1 MIDTIDAVET
11 VKQSKG
17 KISPEWQEY
26 LNNISVDT
34 IDEILAVENLKKVT
48 KYEFDIDHALDNMD
62 LTFGGYKPSRD
73 AIEFFSL
80 MRLVMGEE
88 PEVEN
93 SLVHYFMIDLIFGN
107 IERHQY
113 PYSREI
119 QEKIRINDRKI
130 AIMMARGLAKSTVVT
145 AFFPIYLAIKGGMP
159 NFGDVMFVVGFGD
172 SQQAGAKVQA
182 NTIRDICEDS
192 LFCQDY
198 FEKMRFT
205 DEECEFIRK
214 GDGKLKKRS
223 FMYKVKGAAG
233 GSVRGIRYKT
243 ERPQIIIFDDIIK
256 NEADAN
262 SKIIMKKL
270 KSMMYADAEN
280 ALGGKKGKIII
291 INTPFNK
298 NDPVYQALE
307 SGVWTPV
314 CIPMCERID
323 EDITKEEFIGAWE
336 PMHSY
341 ERIKERYEDALGSSA
356 IREFNQELMLRISSD
371 EDRMISDSM
380 IQWYS
385 RADLEHRLPEYNLYL
400 TTDFTT
406 TGGAGSDLSGAAT
419 WAIGSNSDY
428 FMLDLELKQQTI
440 GEQYSNVF
448 RMNKHWGMLNQRSV
462 TVGIET
468 DGQQKAHIFAI
479 KEQMVKKNEWFT
491 IGRQKGS
498 KFGSE
503 GILSRLEGGNKHWR
517 FRMMLPLFQNKKI
530 WFPIELKDTPQMK
543 ELLEEIKY
551 CTYSGFG
558 SKYDDGMDLISMLG
572 AMEVTMPMQFSGGM
586 HTMKRIGKNPKIWGN
601 QNYNDEPDAYESYV

>member
-1 MIDTIDAVET
+1 MSNTEEVVEET
-11 VKQSKG
+11 KPKG

-26 LNNISVDT
+26 LNAISE
-34 IDEILAVENLKKVT
+34 DELDELLTTPEPKKAP

-93 SLVHYFMIDLIFGN
+93 SLMHYFLVDLIFGN
-107 IERHQY
+107 IKRDQY
-113 PYSREI
+113 PYSKDI
-119 QEKIRINDRKI
+119 QDKIRINDRKI
-130 AIMMARGLAKSTVVT
+130 AIMTARGLAKSTTVT
-145 AFFPIYLAIKGGMP
+145 AFFPIYLAIKGAMP
-159 NFGDVMFVVGFGD
+159 NFGNVMFVVGFGD

-205 DEECEFIRK
+205 DEECEFTRK
-214 GDGKLKKRS
+214 GDGPSKKRA

-256 NEADAN
+256 NEADAS

-270 KSMMYADAEN
+270 KSMMYSDAEN

-307 SGVWTPV
+307 SGTWTPV

-323 EDITKEEFIGAWE
+323 EDITEDEFIGAWE
-336 PMHSY
+336 PMHSFQ
-341 ERIKERYEDALGSSA
+341 RIKERYEDALGSNA

-371 EDRMISDSM
+371 EDRMISDDM
-380 IQWYS
+380 IQWYN
-385 RADLEHRLPEYNLYL
+385 RADLEHKLPAFNLYM

-406 TGGAGSDLSGAAT
+406 TGGAASDLSGVAA
-419 WAIGSNSDY
+419 WAIGPNSDH

-440 GEQYSNVF
+440 GEQYAAVF
-448 RMNKHWGMLNQRSV
+448 RMNKHWGALNQRTT

-479 KEQMVKKNEWFT
+479 KEQMVKYNEWFN
-491 IGRQKGS
+491 IGKQKGA

-503 GILSRLEGGNKHWR
+503 GIMSRLEGGNKHWR
-517 FRMMLPLFQNKKI
+517 FRMMLPLFQNRKI
-530 WFPIELKDTPQMK
+530 WFPVELKDTPQMK

-551 CTYSGFG
+551 CTYTGFG
-558 SKYDDGMDLISMLG
+558 SKYDDGIDLISMLG
-572 AMEVTMPMQFSGGM
+572 AMEIIMPMSYNGEMFVKSRQ
-586 HTMKRIGKNPKIWGN
+586 GKDPKIWGA
-601 QNYNDEPDAYESYV
+601 QKSDGEPDAYESYI

>member
-1 MIDTIDAVET
+1 MA
-11 VKQSKG
+11 KG
-17 KISPEWQEY
+17 KLSPEWQEY
-26 LNNISVDT
+26 LDQM
-34 IDEILAVENLKKVT
+34 DEEELEEILAEPDQKKVI

-62 LTFGGYKPSRD
+62 LRFGGYTPSRD
-73 AIEFFSL
+73 AVEFFSL

-93 SLVHYFMIDLIFGN
+93 SLMHYFLVDLIFGN

-113 PYSREI
+113 PYTKDI
-119 QEKIRINDRKI
+119 QDKIRINDRKI
-130 AIMMARGLAKSTVVT
+130 AIMTARGLAKSTTVT
-145 AFFPIYLAIKGGMP
+145 AFFPIYLAIKGTMP
-159 NFGDVMFVVGFGD
+159 NFGSVMFVVGFGD

-192 LFCQDY
+192 LFCKDY

-205 DEECEFIRK
+205 DEECEFTRK
-214 GDGKLKKRS
+214 GNGKIKARS

-307 SGVWTPV
+307 SGIWTPV
-314 CIPMCERID
+314 CIPMCERMD
-323 EDITKEEFIGAWE
+323 EEIEEDEFIGAWE
-336 PMHSY
+336 PMHSFQ
-341 ERIKERYEDALGSSA
+341 RVKERYEDALGSSA
-356 IREFNQELMLRISSD
+356 LREFNQELMLRISSD
-371 EDRMISDSM
+371 DDRMVPDSM

-385 RADLEHRLPEYNLYL
+385 RADLERRLPEYNLYM

-406 TGGAGSDLSGAAT
+406 TGGPASDLSGIAS
-419 WAIGSNSDY
+419 WALGSNSDY
-428 FMLDLELKQQTI
+428 FLLDLSLRQQSM
-440 GEQYSNVF
+440 GEQYEEVF
-448 RMNKHWGMLNQRSV
+448 RMNKHWGALNQRTT
-462 TVGIET
+462 TVGIEV
-468 DGQQKAHIFAI
+468 DGQQKAHVFAI
-479 KEQMVKKNEWFT
+479 KEQMVKRNEWFT

-517 FRMMLPLFQNKKI
+517 FRMMLPLFQNRKI
-530 WFPIELKDTPQMK
+530 WFPEELRDTPQMK
-543 ELLEEIKY
+543 ELLQEIKY

-572 AMEVTMPMQFSGGM
+572 AMEIITPMKYSGGLM
-586 HTMKRIGKNPKIWGN
+586 ISKKLSKRNPKIWGK
-601 QNYNDEPDAYESYV
+601 QDYDSEPDAWESYN